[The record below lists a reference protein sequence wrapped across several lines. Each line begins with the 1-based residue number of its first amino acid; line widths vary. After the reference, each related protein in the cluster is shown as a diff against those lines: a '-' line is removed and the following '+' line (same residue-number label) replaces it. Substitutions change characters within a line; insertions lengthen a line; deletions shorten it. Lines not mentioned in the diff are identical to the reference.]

1 MKFPDK
7 WRFRVNFFGK
17 VILQR
22 GRRVPS
28 YPPGDFYIKWEDA
41 TSTDI
46 SAFFREASCN

>member
-1 MKFPDK
+1 MRFPDK

-22 GRRVPS
+22 GHRVVNNRF
-28 YPPGDFYIKWEDA
+28 GDSHIEWRDA

-46 SAFFREASCN
+46 SRFFREASCN

>member
-22 GRRVPS
+22 GHRVPGHL
-28 YPPGDFYIKWEDA
+28 PGDFMIKWEDA

-46 SAFFREASCN
+46 TKFFREATCN

>member
-17 VILQR
+17 VVLQR
-22 GRRVPS
+22 GHRVPGFM
-28 YPPGDFYIKWEDA
+28 PGDFVIKWEDA

-46 SAFFREASCN
+46 TKFFREASCN

>member
-22 GRRVPS
+22 GYRVPAFG
-28 YPPGDFYIKWEDA
+28 PGDFVTKWEDA

-46 SAFFREASCN
+46 TKFFREASCS

>member
-22 GRRVPS
+22 GHRVPG
-28 YPPGDFYIKWEDA
+28 YLPGDFMIKWEDA

-46 SAFFREASCN
+46 TNFFREASCS

>member
-7 WRFRVNFFGK
+7 WRFRVTFFGK
-17 VILQR
+17 VVLQR
-22 GRRVPS
+22 AHRIPCGFH
-28 YPPGDFYIKWEDA
+28 GDTVLKWEDA